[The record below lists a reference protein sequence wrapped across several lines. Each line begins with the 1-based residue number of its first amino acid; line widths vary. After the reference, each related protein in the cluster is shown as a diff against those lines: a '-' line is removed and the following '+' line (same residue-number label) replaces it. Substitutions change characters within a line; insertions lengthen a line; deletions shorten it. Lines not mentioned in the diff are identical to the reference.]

1 MIIGLALVVGVMI
14 AWALGARLSML
25 AELRFRGDVL
35 VFASLAV
42 QLAVFTPLRDH
53 VPDAYVVP
61 LHLLSYALIV
71 GFFLLNIRVPG
82 FWLVG
87 FGVISNLVVIV
98 ANGGRMPVSLETWRA
113 TGGDVALL
121 VQRGFDDNNVLAG
134 PGTHFGWLGDVFALP
149 SGVPFAAAI
158 SIGDIAIL
166 LGMVAFVYR
175 ACAPRPPGRPA
186 SLLAPLRWAAFRRV
200 VAGRLVSGVG
210 DWLTQA
216 AVVTWLYQHTHST
229 YLISV
234 FLVGLIL
241 SVTTGGLASAPLLD
255 RIGSF
260 RVLSWVEGLRGGLTL
275 LLIPAAVGGQV
286 YVVIAI
292 CALSSFLSA
301 ATKPSAAG
309 LVPDVLPPELL
320 QAGNALHNLAPS
332 INSIVGAT
340 AGGFLVIQ
348 FGIGTALAVDL
359 VTFIA
364 AAALYRS
371 FSGLSAA
378 TEPRSSGDG
387 PPISRRTLLGAIL
400 RSRVVFSVTASFAFA
415 TGAFGLMNAVTAPLF
430 DHRYHQPNAYGFV
443 AAMLGVGYLFGETL
457 TGHVRRHA
465 VVRRSVS
472 VAFLITGAAAYLMAD
487 APTTTTAFLAAFM
500 LGAADGV
507 TEVAHDTLIQLNT
520 PRHLRA
526 GVFAMANS
534 IERGGMVLG
543 VLAAPVLLSGRSPE
557 SVVRLSTALLILGA
571 GIAALGL
578 VRRIATDEALDAKAA
593 GSEPGAIGRAVTTFE
608 LCDDKGELVSMS
620 ELATAGAVALVV
632 LGRTED
638 RARESMIHELADGLR
653 GSAFPLVVVA
663 PEGSATAGRLAAG
676 RVARVFKDPSGAAH
690 RALGIPIR
698 GVRRRSRGGVF
709 VIDAG
714 LVVRFAFV
722 ATTDDQWIPASF
734 VLGRLA
740 RMAPAAAP
748 EVQLLR
754 TDLRTPS
761 AVPAPASDQI

>member
-1 MIIGLALVVGVMI
+1 
-14 AWALGARLSML
+14 
-25 AELRFRGDVL
+25 
-35 VFASLAV
+35 
-42 QLAVFTPLRDH
+42 
-53 VPDAYVVP
+53 
-61 LHLLSYALIV
+61 
-71 GFFLLNIRVPG
+71 
-82 FWLVG
+82 
-87 FGVISNLVVIV
+87 
-98 ANGGRMPVSLETWRA
+98 MPFSLETWRA
-113 TGGDVALL
+113 TGGDVSLL

-134 PGTHFGWLGDVFALP
+134 PGTHLGWLGDVFALP

-175 ACAPRPPGRPA
+175 ACAPRPAGKPV

-200 VAGRLVSGVG
+200 VAGRMVSGVG

-229 YLISV
+229 FLISG

-241 SVTTGGLASAPLLD
+241 SITTGGLASAPLLD

-286 YVVIAI
+286 YLVIAI

-332 INSIVGAT
+332 INSIIGAA

-348 FGIGTALAVDL
+348 FGIGIALVVDL
-359 VTFIA
+359 ATFIA

-371 FSGLSAA
+371 FSGLTAA
-378 TEPRSSGDG
+378 TQPRSSGDG
-387 PPISRRTLLGAIL
+387 ARVSRRTLLRSIL

-430 DHRYHQPNAYGFV
+430 DDRYHQPNAYGFV
-443 AAMLGVGYLFGETL
+443 AAMIGVGYLFGEAL

-472 VAFLITGAAAYLMAD
+472 VAFLITAAAAYLLAD
-487 APTTTTAFLAAFM
+487 APTATTAFLAAFM

-520 PRHLRA
+520 PRELRA

-543 VLAAPVLLSGRSPE
+543 VLAAPVLLNGRSPE
-557 SVVRLSTALLILGA
+557 TVVRLSTGLLVVGA
-571 GIAALGL
+571 GIAAIGL
-578 VRRIATDEALDAKAA
+578 VRRIATDEALDVKAA
-593 GSEPGAIGRAVTTFE
+593 GAEPGSVGHAVSAFE
-608 LCDDKGELVSMS
+608 LSDGDHEPVPVA
-620 ELATAGAVALVV
+620 ELATSGAVALVV
-632 LGRTED
+632 LGRSED
-638 RARESMIHELADGLR
+638 RERESMVRELADGLR
-653 GSAFPLVVVA
+653 DSPFPLVVVA
-663 PEGSATAGRLAAG
+663 EGSAIAQRLAAS
-676 RVARVFKDPSGAAH
+676 RTARVLQDPSGAAH
-690 RALGIPIR
+690 RALGIPVR
-698 GVRRRSRGGVF
+698 GLRRRSRGGVF

-722 ATTDDQWIPASF
+722 PTEDDQWIPASF
-734 VLGRLA
+734 VLGRMA
-740 RMAPAAAP
+740 RMTPAAPP
-748 EVQLLR
+748 EVELLR
-754 TDLRTPS
+754 TDLRSP
-761 AVPAPASDQI
+761 AAGPAPASDSL